1 MEMVQ
6 TTIVE
11 KIQVIFSMLFSSPA
25 TFLLAVGIGILV
37 SIFYYL
43 IRYANHNKN
52 IFVAI
57 YGVVCVLLGIL
68 YFDPLIKGIDVIV
81 NGLLTTFYFPTIS
94 FYLLLVLAVNGILI
108 YTIFSK
114 KLDLTIRKV
123 NLVMFGIIE
132 LLFIDFLAL
141 SQKQG
146 VILTNANQIY
156 MEKQLLVILEA
167 TNELILVWGIIIL
180 GVIVIRKMLK
190 GERPL
195 SASEQDMSYYDAP
208 MPVEVPLWV
217 PGTDMFS
224 FSPVDDAPP
233 IASYKKVKIEKSALL
248 EQYATPIQVETAV
261 PVEKEQKISKPV
273 EIKTEVVT
281 YPQETEKNKF
291 IPQSKTVSPEIE
303 QSKIAE
309 KMENEN
315 KKNHI
320 DEMKKIVLEENQSLQ
335 QQFHLLEMTQTIA
348 NSRAATKINY
358 LISIAPSYQMKQ
370 DLRDLLRQL
379 QLHSGDL
386 QSQAEDLKKVQN
398 HETNRLTELLK
409 EVEKREQN

>member
-1 MEMVQ
+1 M
-6 TTIVE
+6 
-11 KIQVIFSMLFSSPA
+11 
-25 TFLLAVGIGILV
+25 
-37 SIFYYL
+37 
-43 IRYANHNKN
+43 
-52 IFVAI
+52 
-57 YGVVCVLLGIL
+57 
-68 YFDPLIKGIDVIV
+68 
-81 NGLLTTFYFPTIS
+81 
-94 FYLLLVLAVNGILI
+94 
-108 YTIFSK
+108 
-114 KLDLTIRKV
+114 
-123 NLVMFGIIE
+123 
-132 LLFIDFLAL
+132 
-141 SQKQG
+141 
-146 VILTNANQIY
+146 
-156 MEKQLLVILEA
+156 
-167 TNELILVWGIIIL
+167 
-180 GVIVIRKMLK
+180 
-190 GERPL
+190 
-195 SASEQDMSYYDAP
+195 
-208 MPVEVPLWV
+208 
-217 PGTDMFS
+217 
-224 FSPVDDAPP
+224 
-233 IASYKKVKIEKSALL
+233 
-248 EQYATPIQVETAV
+248 
-261 PVEKEQKISKPV
+261 